1 MKTFLIIISAL
12 LVTNVLL
19 LVFSCNTDSKGTEI
33 DFTYSKER
41 KFGFIMLMM
50 LVLVAF
56 NILLHGFSMEPAKED
71 NGMFPI
77 IQKHN
82 ISKSE

>member
-19 LVFSCNTDSKGTEI
+19 LTFSCNANSNDTEVGSNS
-33 DFTYSKER
+33 SKER
-41 KFGFIMLMM
+41 KYGLIIMI

-56 NILLHGFSMEPAKED
+56 NVVLHFFNNEPVNEE
-71 NGMFPI
+71 NVI
-77 IQKHN
+77 ISNYSKN
-82 ISKSE
+82 SISKSE

>member
-19 LVFSCNTDSKGTEI
+19 LTFSCNANSKDAEV
-33 DFTYSKER
+33 DFNSSKER
-41 KFGFIMLMM
+41 KGDFIIII

-56 NILLHGFSMEPAKED
+56 NVLLHAFSKEPVKED
-71 NGMFPI
+71 NGVVSSYA
-77 IQKHN
+77 KHS

>member
-19 LVFSCNTDSKGTEI
+19 LTFSCNTSSKEAKV
-33 DFTYSKER
+33 DMNYSKQR
-41 KFGFIMLMM
+41 KFGFIIMI
-50 LVLVAF
+50 LVLVVF
-56 NILLHGFSMEPAKED
+56 NVLLYTFSKESIKEH
-71 NGMFPI
+71 NGVFPT
-77 IQKHN
+77 IQKHS